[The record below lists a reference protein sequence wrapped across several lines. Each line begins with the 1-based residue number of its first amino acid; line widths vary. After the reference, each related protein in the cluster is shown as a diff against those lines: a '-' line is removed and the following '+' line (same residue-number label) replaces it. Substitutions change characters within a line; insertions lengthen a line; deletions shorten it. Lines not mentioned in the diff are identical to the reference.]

1 VNIPESLPD
10 PLTHAEWLGEVEAVV
25 AARRPWTVISAW
37 CGAAGGMHC
46 AALQHLDSARSC
58 VIAVSGAAS
67 LTAAGR
73 AAEIVRQLQVG

>member
-1 VNIPESLPD
+1 
-10 PLTHAEWLGEVEAVV
+10 
-25 AARRPWTVISAW
+25 VISAW

-73 AAEIVRQLQVG
+73 AAEIVRQLQIG